1 MTEPE
6 STPADTTATPEEQDS
21 SADRV
26 APTVRNANGHI
37 IIMNIEA
44 AAASHSHRLV
54 MATERAPTSTP
65 RGRRLSGLTETLFET
80 LSEHLAADNSFT
92 CAPEEIRTPNLLIR
106 SCDAPLLIAGIR
118 ASTRHHSHQPGHFR

>member
-54 MATERAPTSTP
+54 MATERAPTSKP

-106 SCDAPLLIAGIR
+106 SAKF
-118 ASTRHHSHQPGHFR
+118 T